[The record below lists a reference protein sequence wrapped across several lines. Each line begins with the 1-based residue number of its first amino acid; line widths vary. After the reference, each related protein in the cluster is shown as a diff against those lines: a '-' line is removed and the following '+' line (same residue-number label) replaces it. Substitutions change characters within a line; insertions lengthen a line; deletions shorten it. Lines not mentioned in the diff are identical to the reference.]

1 MTNAIIP
8 HTQKI
13 YTVQQIQHVCSRI
26 FKIEQHKFV
35 DDSFPENI
43 ENILSLYIDMALTHR
58 AVIDRSHARP
68 RDRRNAAL
76 CSLRSEFGVDLRVVM
91 FLDEPGGRLRGRSA
105 RSG

>member
-43 ENILSLYIDMALTHR
+43 ENIQQEQVQPIPKVLSLLDLT
-58 AVIDRSHARP
+58 
-68 RDRRNAAL
+68 N
-76 CSLRSEFGVDLRVVM
+76 
-91 FLDEPGGRLRGRSA
+91 LDNCISPV
-105 RSG
+105 

>member
-58 AVIDRSHARP
+58 AVIDRSFLTDTPEKLIQIYSKKSAQ
-68 RDRRNAAL
+68 NL
-76 CSLRSEFGVDLRVVM
+76 CGELR
-91 FLDEPGGRLRGRSA
+91 
-105 RSG
+105 